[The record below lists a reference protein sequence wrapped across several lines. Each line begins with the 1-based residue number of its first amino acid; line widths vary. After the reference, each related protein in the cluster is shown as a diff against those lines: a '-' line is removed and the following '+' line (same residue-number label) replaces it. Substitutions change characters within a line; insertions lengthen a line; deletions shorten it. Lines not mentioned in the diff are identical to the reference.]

1 MKYSDYN
8 TILPLSEKLGL
19 VYCGSTDQFV
29 IYKRALTPLLESISA
44 DQLAIE
50 APSLYAELVRG
61 GGIVNDEEN
70 EFVKL
75 KRLADEVECSPKTYR
90 LILNPTMDCNFKCWY
105 CYENHITGSKM
116 STEVLNRVLLMISRI
131 IRTQKDLE
139 FFDLSFFGGE
149 TLLYYA
155 EIVRPILDHCR
166 QECQRFGVHL
176 LVNFTSNGYLINDKT
191 IAHLT
196 EKDELKSFQI
206 TLDGNRERHDKTRFP
221 LRGEGSYN
229 IILTN
234 VKRLLDCG
242 IEVILRINYTASNIL
257 SVKDAL
263 NDINTID
270 EKKRKLLTISFHR
283 VWQDSLPG
291 EFPHTGRGA
300 LGRIHARDAA
310 AYTPGRNVE
319 RDARLHDHPC
329 TSVPHSHILHTGEP
343 EVADS
348 QGLRGKGSRDTV
360 QDIQQR
366 ILRAGADTPHQ
377 GVHRGR
383 SQVRMESPP
392 SAGDTQGC
400 HNRLGHSDPG
410 TVHGRERRPVLRP
423 DHFRTGGPL
432 KRRLHVLPGA
442 GRSREHG
449 HHRDS
454 RVHNRQS
461 GQEETGVL
469 GRVRHDTLPADDRP
483 VLLVLGLEYLVHAL
497 HRGQAFRD
505 VVSCP
510 GEFLQRIQHAVKYHH
525 IIYECRRVER
535 GRFRKDE
542 CASGT
547 PQPRI

>member
-1 MKYSDYN
+1 MKYSNYN

-149 TLLYYA
+149 PLLYYD

-166 QECQRFGVHL
+166 RECQRFGVHL
-176 LVNFTSNGYLINDKT
+176 LVNFTSNGYLINDKK

-283 VWQDSLPG
+283 VWQDRRIQNLSDSIVTDIVELFRK
-291 EFPHTGRGA
+291 EFPNVGDAFSMNNLRNPCYADKVYEAVVNYDGNVFKCT
-300 LGRIHARDAA
+300 ARDFSSENKS
-310 AYTPGRNVE
+310 G
-319 RDARLHDHPC
+319 
-329 TSVPHSHILHTGEP
+329 ILSNDGNIIWTENIN
-343 EVADS
+343 
-348 QGLRGKGSRDTV
+348 SRRKTKLSR
-360 QDIQQR
+360 QICRKCR
-366 ILRAGADTPHQ
+366 ILLLCG
-377 GVHRGR
+377 GGC
-383 SQVRMESPP
+383 SQKAIESN
-392 SAGDTQGC
+392 G
-400 HNRLGHSDPG
+400 
-410 TVHGRERRPVLRP
+410 
-423 DHFRTGGPL
+423 
-432 KRRLHVLPGA
+432 
-442 GRSREHG
+442 
-449 HHRDS
+449 
-454 RVHNRQS
+454 
-461 GQEETGVL
+461 EEICLEGL
-469 GRVRHDTLPADDRP
+469 DNEDMDRI
-483 VLLVLGLEYLVHAL
+483 VM
-497 HRGQAFRD
+497 
-505 VVSCP
+505 
-510 GEFLQRIQHAVKYHH
+510 QRFYDCNI
-525 IIYECRRVER
+525 
-535 GRFRKDE
+535 G
-542 CASGT
+542 
-547 PQPRI
+547 